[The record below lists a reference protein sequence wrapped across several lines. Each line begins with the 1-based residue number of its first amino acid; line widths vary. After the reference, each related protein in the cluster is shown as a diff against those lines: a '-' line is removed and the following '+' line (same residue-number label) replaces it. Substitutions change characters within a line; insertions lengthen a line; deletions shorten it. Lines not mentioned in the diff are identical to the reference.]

1 MLPMVSAKLTNGHSV
16 LPSSRRDGKLVW
28 EGQDDTIFEVSVNIT
43 INIEDTGKYL
53 VACHVDGINC
63 GYEYALTCP
72 GQHTFCFN
80 GFNASNDGS
89 ERRHFAFGVTN
100 MVASFQSQTNE
111 TGVIKI
117 MLYEAYQSKI
127 QQSGHLDPLLALQK
141 TKDVAEKPGCKF
153 FEHQRLCATA
163 GNKFSSTPFQAG
175 VKLSLTHDVT
185 PCATVVLHYDDGTFI
200 HMRNCTTSSPT
211 ASCTAT
217 RSPRSRSPP
226 SRTPRRVARKQ
237 NVS

>member
-1 MLPMVSAKLTNGHSV
+1 
-16 LPSSRRDGKLVW
+16 
-28 EGQDDTIFEVSVNIT
+28 
-43 INIEDTGKYL
+43 
-53 VACHVDGINC
+53 
-63 GYEYALTCP
+63 
-72 GQHTFCFN
+72 
-80 GFNASNDGS
+80 
-89 ERRHFAFGVTN
+89 